1 MLRVDFNY
9 PLTRYLY
16 RPVSRPLA
24 ARLAR
29 TQFTPN
35 QVTILSALVTG
46 AGGVAFLFHA
56 YTAGVVLALVGQIAD
71 CADGDMAR
79 LQGRT
84 SPAGAFLDSVLDR
97 WTDAALILG
106 LAFSDLE
113 LYGGPAALALTG
125 SFLVSYTRARAQ
137 SVGVDCPDGVA
148 TRDARMLIIMA
159 SALLGWIAPG
169 LLLLAGLGALTSVT
183 RTAWAMRA
191 LRAEEGR
198 TPLAK

>member
-29 TQFTPN
+29 THVTPN
-35 QVTILSALVTG
+35 QVTLLSALVTG
-46 AGGVAFLFHA
+46 AGGVAFFFQA
-56 YTAGVVLALVGQIAD
+56 YTLGVVLALVGQIAD

-113 LYGGPAALALTG
+113 LYGGPAALALAG

-159 SALLGWIAPG
+159 SALLGWIGPG

-183 RTAWAMRA
+183 RTVWAMRA
-191 LRAEEGR
+191 LGAEKDR
-198 TPLAK
+198 TF

>member
-56 YTAGVVLALVGQIAD
+56 YVAGVVLALVGQIAD

-113 LYGGPAALALTG
+113 LYGGPAALALAG

-183 RTAWAMRA
+183 RTVWAMRA
-191 LRAEEGR
+191 LGAEKDR
-198 TPLAK
+198 SSL

>member
-29 TQFTPN
+29 THFTPN
-35 QVTILSALVTG
+35 QVTLLSAVVTA
-46 AGGVAFLFHA
+46 AGGVAFLFQT
-56 YTAGVVLALVGQIAD
+56 YYAGVLLALVGQIAD

-106 LAFSDLE
+106 LGFSDLE
-113 LYGGPAALALTG
+113 RYGGPAALALAG

-137 SVGVDCPDGVA
+137 SVGVDCADGIA
-148 TRDARMLIIMA
+148 TRDARMLIIMG
-159 SALLGWIAPG
+159 SALTRWIEPG
-169 LLLLAGLGALTSVT
+169 LLVLAALGALTSVT

-191 LRAEEGR
+191 LGTSKDRS
-198 TPLAK
+198 PL